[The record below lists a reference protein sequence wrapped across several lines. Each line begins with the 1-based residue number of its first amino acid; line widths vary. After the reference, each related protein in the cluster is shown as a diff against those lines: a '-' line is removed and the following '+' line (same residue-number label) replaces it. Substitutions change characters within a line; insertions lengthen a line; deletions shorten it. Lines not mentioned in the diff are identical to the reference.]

1 MPGALKVR
9 RFRWPAH
16 SRDLRAK
23 VTRPVLVALVAS
35 AVLTTGPPAQALPGD
50 LDPTFGVDGI
60 VTTDFSPFSIDGG
73 RAIALESLG
82 LFREADNGTGMGIAF
97 TDLAFLATWEGR
109 HRDAIRLAAASE
121 SLKERIGGPPGGF
134 AGILDGDPV
143 AEARVHLSDEE
154 ADRAWKEGLAMSVDE
169 ATALAR
175 TETRSG

>member
-73 RAIALESLG
+73 RAIALESDG
-82 LFREADNGTGMGIAF
+82 RIVVAGQGGTSG
-97 TDLAFLATWEGR
+97 
-109 HRDAIRLAAASE
+109 S
-121 SLKERIGGPPGGF
+121 SGGF
-134 AGILDGDPV
+134 GVTRYLADGDLDPTFAGGTV
-143 AEARVHLSDEE
+143 V
-154 ADRAWKEGLAMSVDE
+154 
-169 ATALAR
+169 
-175 TETRSG
+175 TEMGG